1 MRTVMI
7 ADDEQLIIKGYKKL
21 FDWNAYGYEIV
32 AEAMDGEEAVE
43 KAKLFRPDIILI
55 DINMPKMNGLQAIKE
70 IKSLFSDIDIII
82 ISGYDD
88 FLLVREAL
96 LLQVA
101 DYLLK
106 PINFEE
112 LVICLAKIED
122 RRNDGSILL
131 DNKAMLTDFPHPE
144 KNEMKTIDKMLEFI
158 DENISEPELSLKII
172 ASEFHMNPYYISSFF
187 KKKTDTNFLE
197 YVNLRR
203 VQIAKNL
210 LDQTDLTIGEIAEKV
225 GISDYRSF
233 SKMFRKHVGLQPS
246 QYRSESKR

>member
-1 MRTVMI
+1 
-7 ADDEQLIIKGYKKL
+7 
-21 FDWNAYGYEIV
+21 
-32 AEAMDGEEAVE
+32 
-43 KAKLFRPDIILI
+43 
-55 DINMPKMNGLQAIKE
+55 MNGLQAIKE

-172 ASEFHMNPYYISSFF
+172 ASEFHMNPYYISSF
-187 KKKTDTNFLE
+187 
-197 YVNLRR
+197 LRR
-203 VQIAKNL
+203 RQIPIFWS
-210 LDQTDLTIGEIAEKV
+210 T
-225 GISDYRSF
+225 
-233 SKMFRKHVGLQPS
+233 
-246 QYRSESKR
+246 